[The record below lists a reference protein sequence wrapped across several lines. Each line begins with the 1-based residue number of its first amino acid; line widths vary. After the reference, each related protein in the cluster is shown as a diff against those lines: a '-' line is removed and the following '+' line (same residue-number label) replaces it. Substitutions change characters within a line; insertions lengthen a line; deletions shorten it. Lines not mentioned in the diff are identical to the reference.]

1 MTEHLTRHDAED
13 DRDLTGREDVH
24 ETGGYRDDSTT
35 DVPGQDGADFR
46 EPGTADD
53 EQNLSTADLASAG
66 RHDADDTTT
75 SYGSGGDVETPA
87 ESGGDVE
94 TPAESGGDVETPA
107 ASGGDVETPAGSG
120 GDVERPA
127 TSGGDVETPELID
140 EEKVTGFRE
149 RWQNVQTG
157 FVDDPKQ
164 AVRQA
169 DELVAAVISALATTF
184 AEHKSELESQWQ
196 QGEPATEELRIALRR
211 YRSFFDQL
219 LPR

>member
-1 MTEHLTRHDAED
+1 MTEHLTRHSTEHD
-13 DRDLTGREDVH
+13 DDFTGREEVR
-24 ETGGYRDDSTT
+24 EPGATG
-35 DVPGQDGADFR
+35 VDGNQADFR
-46 EPGTADD
+46 EPGTDESRVDESRDD
-53 EQNLSTADLASAG
+53 GGDHTLSTADLASASAQPTG
-66 RHDADDTTT
+66 SRPDSDT
-75 SYGSGGDVETPA
+75 
-87 ESGGDVE
+87 
-94 TPAESGGDVETPA
+94 
-107 ASGGDVETPAGSG
+107 TPAGSG
-120 GDVERPA
+120 GDVEAP
-127 TSGGDVETPELID
+127 PLID
-140 EEKVTGFRE
+140 EEKVTGFRD

-164 AVRQA
+164 AVHQA

>member
-1 MTEHLTRHDAED
+1 MTDHLTRHDAED
-13 DRDLTGREDVH
+13 DRDLTGREDDR
-24 ETGGYRDDSTT
+24 EAYAGDRTAE
-35 DVPGQDGADFR
+35 VPGQDRADFR
-46 EPGTADD
+46 EPGDD
-53 EQNLSTADLASAG
+53 QNLSTADLASAG
-66 RHDADDTTT
+66 RHDTDDTTLAE
-75 SYGSGGDVETPA
+75 SGGDVESPAESGGDVETPA
-87 ESGGDVE
+87 ESGGDIE
-94 TPAESGGDVETPA
+94 TPAASGGDVETPA
-107 ASGGDVETPAGSG
+107 ASGGDVETP
-120 GDVERPA
+120 
-127 TSGGDVETPELID
+127 TLID
-140 EEKVTGFRE
+140 EEKVTGFRD

-184 AEHKSELESQWQ
+184 AEHKSELEAQWQ

>member
-13 DRDLTGREDVH
+13 EQDLTGREDVH
-24 ETGGYRDDSTT
+24 ETGGYRDDSDA
-35 DVPGQDGADFR
+35 DVPGQDRADFR
-46 EPGTADD
+46 EPDTAGDD
-53 EQNLSTADLASAG
+53 QNLSTADLASAG
-66 RHDADDTTT
+66 RHDTDDTTA
-75 SYGSGGDVETPA
+75 SYGSGGDVEAPAGSGGDVETPA
-87 ESGGDVE
+87 G
-94 TPAESGGDVETPA
+94 SGGDVETPA

-127 TSGGDVETPELID
+127 ASDGDVETPELID

>member
-1 MTEHLTRHDAED
+1 MTDHLTRHNAED
-13 DRDLTGREDVH
+13 DQDYTRHDTH
-24 ETGGYRDDSTT
+24 ETGGFRDD
-35 DVPGQDGADFR
+35 DAAEVPGQDQADFR
-46 EPGTADD
+46 EPGTGDDYHADHNAD
-53 EQNLSTADLASAG
+53 QGADHNLSTADLASAG
-66 RHDADDTTT
+66 RHDADDTTLA
-75 SYGSGGDVETPA
+75 GSGGDVETPA

-94 TPAESGGDVETPA
+94 APAGSGGDVETPA
-107 ASGGDVETPAGSG
+107 ASGGDVETPARS
-120 GDVERPA
+120 DE
-127 TSGGDVETPELID
+127 DVETQALID
-140 EEKVTGFRE
+140 EEKVSGFRD
-149 RWQNVQTG
+149 RWQNVQVG

-169 DELVAAVISALATTF
+169 DELVAGVISALATTF

>member
-1 MTEHLTRHDAED
+1 MTDHLTRHDTDRDDDLGRD
-13 DRDLTGREDVH
+13 DRS
-24 ETGGYRDDSTT
+24 RDGTAE
-35 DVPGQDGADFR
+35 VPEQEQAEFR
-46 EPGTADD
+46 EPGTGQDRG
-53 EQNLSTADLASAG
+53 LSTADLASAG
-66 RHDADDTTT
+66 SDTASTGT
-75 SYGSGGDVETPA
+75 APA

-94 TPAESGGDVETPA
+94 TPP
-107 ASGGDVETPAGSG
+107 
-120 GDVERPA
+120 
-127 TSGGDVETPELID
+127 LID
-140 EEKVTGFRE
+140 EEKVTGFRD

-164 AVRQA
+164 AVREA

-184 AEHKSELESQWQ
+184 AEHKSDLEGQWQ

>member
-1 MTEHLTRHDAED
+1 MTDHLTRHDAED
-13 DRDLTGREDVH
+13 ERDLTGREGVH
-24 ETGGYRDDSTT
+24 EGYSGDSATE
-35 DVPGQDGADFR
+35 VPGQDRADFR
-46 EPGTADD
+46 EPGTDGD
-53 EQNLSTADLASAG
+53 QNLSTADLASAG
-66 RHDADDTTT
+66 RHDAGDTP
-75 SYGSGGDVETPA
+75 D

-94 TPAESGGDVETPA
+94 SPAESGGDVETPA
-107 ASGGDVETPAGSG
+107 ASGGDVETP
-120 GDVERPA
+120 P
-127 TSGGDVETPELID
+127 LID
-140 EEKVTGFRE
+140 EEKVTGFRD

-164 AVRQA
+164 AVQQA

-184 AEHKSELESQWQ
+184 AEHKGELESQWQ

>member
-1 MTEHLTRHDAED
+1 MTDHLTRHDAED

-24 ETGGYRDDSTT
+24 ETGGYSGDRTT
-35 DVPGQDGADFR
+35 EVPGQDRADFR
-46 EPGTADD
+46 EPGTAGDD
-53 EQNLSTADLASAG
+53 QNLSTADLASAG
-66 RHDADDTTT
+66 RHDADDDT
-75 SYGSGGDVETPA
+75 TPA
-87 ESGGDVE
+87 ESGGDIE
-94 TPAESGGDVETPA
+94 APAESGGDVETPA
-107 ASGGDVETPAGSG
+107 ASGGDVETP
-120 GDVERPA
+120 P
-127 TSGGDVETPELID
+127 LID
-140 EEKVTGFRE
+140 EEKVTGFRD

-184 AEHKSELESQWQ
+184 AEHKSELEGQWR

>member
-13 DRDLTGREDVH
+13 DQDRTGREDVR
-24 ETGGYRDDSTT
+24 ETGGFRGDRTA
-35 DVPGQDGADFR
+35 DVPEQDRADFR

-53 EQNLSTADLASAG
+53 DADQNLSTADLASASAG
-66 RHDADDTTT
+66 QQDTADTGADGADRWGGDVETPAK
-75 SYGSGGDVETPA
+75 SGGDVETPPL
-87 ESGGDVE
+87 V
-94 TPAESGGDVETPA
+94 
-107 ASGGDVETPAGSG
+107 
-120 GDVERPA
+120 
-127 TSGGDVETPELID
+127 D
-140 EEKVTGFRE
+140 EEKVTGFRD

-164 AVRQA
+164 AVQQA

-184 AEHKSELESQWQ
+184 AEHKSELEGQWR

-219 LPR
+219 LPH

>member
-1 MTEHLTRHDAED
+1 MTDHLTRHDAED
-13 DRDLTGREDVH
+13 DRDLTGREDVP
-24 ETGGYRDDSTT
+24 EGYRDDDTT
-35 DVPGQDGADFR
+35 EVPGQDRADFR
-46 EPGTADD
+46 EPGTAGDD
-53 EQNLSTADLASAG
+53 QNLSTADLASAG
-66 RHDADDTTT
+66 RQDTDDTTPDG
-75 SYGSGGDVETPA
+75 SGGDVEAPAGSGGDVETP
-87 ESGGDVE
+87 S
-94 TPAESGGDVETPA
+94 ESGGDVETPA
-107 ASGGDVETPAGSG
+107 ASGD
-120 GDVERPA
+120 
-127 TSGGDVETPELID
+127 DVETPELID
-140 EEKVTGFRE
+140 EEKVTGFRD

>member
-1 MTEHLTRHDAED
+1 MTDHLTRHSAEHD
-13 DRDLTGREDVH
+13 DDFAG
-24 ETGGYRDDSTT
+24 RDDVREPGT
-35 DVPGQDGADFR
+35 DDFRDGDNAEVPGQERTDFR
-46 EPGTADD
+46 EPGTGDDRDAD
-53 EQNLSTADLASAG
+53 QNLSTADLASAG

-75 SYGSGGDVETPA
+75 PAGSGGDVETPA
-87 ESGGDVE
+87 ESGGDIE

-107 ASGGDVETPAGSG
+107 
-120 GDVERPA
+120 
-127 TSGGDVETPELID
+127 LID
-140 EEKVTGFRE
+140 QEKVTGFRD
-149 RWQNVQTG
+149 RWQSVQTG

-169 DELVAAVISALATTF
+169 DELVAGVISALATTF

>member
-1 MTEHLTRHDAED
+1 MTDHLTRHDAED
-13 DRDLTGREDVH
+13 DQDFTGREDVH
-24 ETGGYRDDSTT
+24 ETGDYRDDSTS
-35 DVPGQDGADFR
+35 DVPGQDRADFR
-46 EPGTADD
+46 EPGTGDDRDAD
-53 EQNLSTADLASAG
+53 QNLSTADLASAG
-66 RHDADDTTT
+66 RHDTDTTT
-75 SYGSGGDVETPA
+75 APA

-107 ASGGDVETPAGSG
+107 ASGGDVETPAASG

-127 TSGGDVETPELID
+127 RSDGDEETPELID
-140 EEKVTGFRE
+140 QEKVTGFRD

>member
-13 DRDLTGREDVH
+13 DRDLTGREDDR
-24 ETGGYRDDSTT
+24 EAYAGDRAT
-35 DVPGQDGADFR
+35 DFR
-46 EPGTADD
+46 EPGTAGDD
-53 EQNLSTADLASAG
+53 QGLSTADLASAG
-66 RHDADDTTT
+66 HHDTTT
-75 SYGSGGDVETPA
+75 AE

-94 TPAESGGDVETPA
+94 APAGSGGDVETPA
-107 ASGGDVETPAGSG
+107 ASGGDVETPA
-120 GDVERPA
+120 A
-127 TSGGDVETPELID
+127 SGGDVETPALID
-140 EEKVTGFRE
+140 EEKVTGFRD

-164 AVRQA
+164 AVQQA

-184 AEHKSELESQWQ
+184 AEHKSELEAQWQ

>member
-1 MTEHLTRHDAED
+1 MTDHLTRHDAED
-13 DRDLTGREDVH
+13 DRDLTGREA
-24 ETGGYRDDSTT
+24 GGYAGDSTAE
-35 DVPGQDGADFR
+35 VPGHGRAAFR
-46 EPGTADD
+46 EPGTAGDD
-53 EQNLSTADLASAG
+53 QNLSTADLASAG
-66 RHDADDTTT
+66 RHDTT
-75 SYGSGGDVETPA
+75 GPEESGGDVEAPSESGGDIETPQESGGDIETPRESGGDIETPQESGGDVERPA

-94 TPAESGGDVETPA
+94 TPA
-107 ASGGDVETPAGSG
+107 
-120 GDVERPA
+120 
-127 TSGGDVETPELID
+127 LID
-140 EEKVTGFRE
+140 EEKVTGFRD

>member
-1 MTEHLTRHDAED
+1 MTEHLTRHSTDHD
-13 DRDLTGREDVH
+13 DDFTGREDVR
-24 ETGGYRDDSTT
+24 EPDTTGLA
-35 DVPGQDGADFR
+35 GQDRTDFR
-46 EPGTADD
+46 EPGADESYDD
-53 EQNLSTADLASAG
+53 ESRADGGEHTLSTADLASASTQPADS
-66 RHDADDTTT
+66 RTDTDTDTDTDRDAR
-75 SYGSGGDVETPA
+75 PA

-94 TPAESGGDVETPA
+94 APP
-107 ASGGDVETPAGSG
+107 
-120 GDVERPA
+120 
-127 TSGGDVETPELID
+127 LID
-140 EEKVTGFRE
+140 EEKITGFRD

-164 AVRQA
+164 AVHQA

-184 AEHKSELESQWQ
+184 AEHKSELEGQWR

>member
-1 MTEHLTRHDAED
+1 MTDHLTRHSAEHDDDFAVREGVREPGAED
-13 DRDLTGREDVH
+13 IRDGDEA
-24 ETGGYRDDSTT
+24 E
-35 DVPGQDGADFR
+35 VPGQERTGFR
-46 EPGTADD
+46 EPGTGDD
-53 EQNLSTADLASAG
+53 QNLSTADLASAG
-66 RHDADDTTT
+66 RQDADDDTATT
-75 SYGSGGDVETPA
+75 SPAGSGGDVEAPA

-94 TPAESGGDVETPA
+94 TPAQSGGDVETPA
-107 ASGGDVETPAGSG
+107 
-120 GDVERPA
+120 
-127 TSGGDVETPELID
+127 LID
-140 EEKVTGFRE
+140 EEKVTGFRD

-184 AEHKSELESQWQ
+184 AEHKSELEAQWQ

>member
-24 ETGGYRDDSTT
+24 DGYRDDL
-35 DVPGQDGADFR
+35 PEQDRTDFR

-53 EQNLSTADLASAG
+53 DQSLSTADLASAG
-66 RHDADDTTT
+66 RHDAGT
-75 SYGSGGDVETPA
+75 TPA

-94 TPAESGGDVETPA
+94 APAGSGGDVETPA
-107 ASGGDVETPAGSG
+107 ASGGDVETPA
-120 GDVERPA
+120 
-127 TSGGDVETPELID
+127 TSGGDVETPALID
-140 EEKVTGFRE
+140 EEKVTGFRD
-149 RWQNVQTG
+149 RWQHVQTG

-164 AVRQA
+164 AVQQA

-184 AEHKSELESQWQ
+184 AEHKSELEGQWQ